1 MTDPYKVLGVSE
13 YDSDEDIKKAYR
25 ELAKKYHPDAYLN
38 NPLKDLAQE
47 KMKQINEAYDEI
59 RRIRQSGA
67 ARTSNSSTG
76 TSSSGYSYTVKTD
89 FERVRLLI
97 NSGRRTEAGIVLDNV
112 PEDKRN
118 AEWYF
123 LKGCVYYQGGWM
135 MEARKYFEKAVEL
148 EPQNLEFRQALDNLA
163 ARGNYTSATADFNCS
178 LCRICTSIIC
188 CQCVMECCDG
198 CK

>member
-13 YDSDEDIKKAYR
+13 NATDEEIKKAYR
-25 ELAKKYHPDAYLN
+25 ELAKKYHPDAYMN

-59 RRIRQSGA
+59 RRSRQNGGG
-67 ARTSNSSTG
+67 NSSQ
-76 TSSSGYSYTVKTD
+76 TSSSDGGYSYTVKTD

-112 PEDKRN
+112 PAEKRN

-135 MEARKYFEKAVEL
+135 MEARKYFEKAVSL
-148 EPQNLEFRQALDNLA
+148 EPQNLEFRQALENLES
-163 ARGNYTSATADFNCS
+163 RGNYTSVNASYDCS
-178 LCRICTSIIC
+178 VCKFCAGLMC
-188 CQCVMECCDG
+188 CQCFMECCDG
-198 CK
+198 CR

>member
-76 TSSSGYSYTVKTD
+76 TSGSGYSYTVKTD

-118 AEWYF
+118 AE
-123 LKGCVYYQGGWM
+123 
-135 MEARKYFEKAVEL
+135 
-148 EPQNLEFRQALDNLA
+148 
-163 ARGNYTSATADFNCS
+163 
-178 LCRICTSIIC
+178 
-188 CQCVMECCDG
+188 
-198 CK
+198 

>member
-13 YDSDEDIKKAYR
+13 FDSDEDIKKAYR

-59 RRIRQSGA
+59 RRIRQNG
-67 ARTSNSSTG
+67 TSQGS
-76 TSSSGYSYTVKTD
+76 TSSSGGNNAYSYTVKTD

-112 PEDKRN
+112 PEEKRN

-135 MEARKYFEKAVEL
+135 MDARKYFEKAVEL
-148 EPQNLEFRQALDNLA
+148 EPSNLEFRQALDNLT
-163 ARGNYTSATADFNCS
+163 ARGNYTASTANMDCS
-178 LCRICTSIIC
+178 LCRICTSNIC
-188 CQCVMECCDG
+188 CQCMMECCDG
-198 CK
+198 CR